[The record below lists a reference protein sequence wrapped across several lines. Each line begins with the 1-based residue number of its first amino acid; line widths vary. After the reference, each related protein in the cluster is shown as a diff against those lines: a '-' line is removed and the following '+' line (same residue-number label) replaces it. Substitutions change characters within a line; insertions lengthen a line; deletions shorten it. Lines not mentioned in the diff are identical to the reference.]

1 MPPGFQK
8 WLLPELRFRSDPD
21 LLIRSAG
28 ADGKPRIG
36 AAIFRLARA
45 PGPIGCRL
53 EETRKSRGDHRR
65 EMARYMVAMLE
76 MLLDA
81 HADEFGEADR
91 ALCFVADIDSE
102 SGSEPRPTMSA
113 RLRAIRSACDQ
124 IARLWSTV
132 RPRSSIL
139 AP

>member
-1 MPPGFQK
+1 MAIAGIALSVQ
-8 WLLPELRFRSDPD
+8 PD

-36 AAIFRLARA
+36 AAIFSLAKA
-45 PGPIGCRL
+45 PDPIGCRL

-81 HADEFGEADR
+81 HADEFGKADR
-91 ALCFVADIDSE
+91 ALCFVADIRLGERIGAD
-102 SGSEPRPTMSA
+102 PTMLLGCG
-113 RLRAIRSACDQ
+113 RLGRHVIKSLGSGQPFD
-124 IARLWSTV
+124 
-132 RPRSSIL
+132 P
-139 AP
+139 APQS